1 MSKKEKSFAG
11 KYIFFG
17 GGGGEKGEE
26 LRGQAVLGIKPHLDS
41 KHLESKNWS
50 VN

>member
-17 GGGGEKGEE
+17 GGEEGEE

>member
-1 MSKKEKSFAG
+1 MSKKEKSFVG
-11 KYIFFG
+11 NFFFFW
-17 GGGGEKGEE
+17 GGGEGRK
-26 LRGQAVLGIKPHLDS
+26 RGQAVLGIKPNLDS

>member
-1 MSKKEKSFAG
+1 MSKKEKSFVG
-11 KYIFFG
+11 NFFLG
-17 GGGGEKGEE
+17 GGGVGGRK
-26 LRGQAVLGIKPHLDS
+26 RGQAVLGIKPNLDS

>member
-1 MSKKEKSFAG
+1 MSKKEKSFVG
-11 KYIFFG
+11 NFFFG
-17 GGGGEKGEE
+17 GGGRK
-26 LRGQAVLGIKPHLDS
+26 RGQAVLGIKPNLDS

>member
-1 MSKKEKSFAG
+1 MSKKEKSFVG
-11 KYIFFG
+11 KYIFG
-17 GGGGEKGEE
+17 GGGGRK
-26 LRGQAVLGIKPHLDS
+26 RGQAVLGIKPNLDS

>member
-1 MSKKEKSFAG
+1 MSKKEKSFVG
-11 KYIFFG
+11 KYFFFLG
-17 GGGGEKGEE
+17 GGGGGRK
-26 LRGQAVLGIKPHLDS
+26 RGQAVLGIKPNLDS

>member
-1 MSKKEKSFAG
+1 MSKKEKSFVG
-11 KYIFFG
+11 KYFFFG
-17 GGGGEKGEE
+17 VGGGRK
-26 LRGQAVLGIKPHLDS
+26 RGQAVLGIKPNLDS